1 VTQVD
6 KREFHILVVDDDE
19 IVREAISSLL
29 SEEGYAVLSAKDGID
44 AISILR
50 VEDMDLVITDL
61 RMPGADGDAVLK
73 YAVKNDPDIVVV
85 ILTAYGTLDTALN
98 SIKDGAYDYLTKPF
112 KIQEIILLVE
122 KVFRRAQLIRENREL
137 KKSLRDAYRDINLM
151 KTVVS
156 GNNAGTTT
164 DWIEKIETLKASDA
178 ITHQD
183 AEILKERLIR
193 GNE

>member
-1 VTQVD
+1 VE

-29 SEEGYAVLSAKDGID
+29 SDEGYSVLSARDGID
-44 AISILR
+44 AITILR
-50 VEDMDLVITDL
+50 VEEMDLVITDL
-61 RMPGADGDAVLK
+61 RMPGADGNEVLK

-137 KKSLRDAYRDINLM
+137 KKSLRDAYRDISLM

-156 GNNAGTTT
+156 SNNAEVTTA
-164 DWIEKIETLKASDA
+164 WIEKIETLKASDV

>member
-1 VTQVD
+1 VE

-29 SEEGYAVLSAKDGID
+29 SDEGYTVLSARDGID
-44 AISILR
+44 AITILR
-50 VEDMDLVITDL
+50 VEEMDLVITDL
-61 RMPGADGDAVLK
+61 RMPGADGNEVLK

-137 KKSLRDAYRDINLM
+137 KKSLRDAYRDISLM

-156 GNNAGTTT
+156 SNNAEVTTA
-164 DWIEKIETLKASDA
+164 WIEKIETLKASDV

>member
-1 VTQVD
+1 VE
-6 KREFHILVVDDDE
+6 KREFHILIVDDDE
-19 IVREAISSLL
+19 IVREAIRSLL
-29 SEEGYAVLSAKDGID
+29 LEEGYTVLSAKDGID
-44 AISILR
+44 AIKILR
-50 VEDMDLVITDL
+50 AEDMHLVITDL
-61 RMPGADGDAVLK
+61 RMPGADGSEVLK
-73 YAVKNDPDIVVV
+73 YAVKSDPDIVVV

-156 GNNAGTTT
+156 SNNADITTA
-164 DWIEKIETLKASDA
+164 WIEKIETLKASDV

>member
-1 VTQVD
+1 ME
-6 KREFHILVVDDDE
+6 KRDFHILIVDDDE

-29 SEEGYAVLSAKDGID
+29 SEEGYSVLSAMDGLD
-44 AISILR
+44 AMRVLR
-50 VEDMDLVITDL
+50 AESMDLVITDL
-61 RMPGADGDAVLK
+61 RMPGADGDEVLK
-73 YAVKNDPDIVVV
+73 YAVQNDPDIVVV

-98 SIKDGAYDYLTKPF
+98 AIKDGAYDYLTKPF

-156 GNNAGTTT
+156 SNNAEITTA
-164 DWIEKIETLKASDA
+164 WIERIETLKSSNV

>member
-1 VTQVD
+1 ME
-6 KREFHILVVDDDE
+6 KRDFHILVVDDDE

-29 SEEGYAVLSAKDGID
+29 SEEGYSILSAKDGID

-50 VEDMDLVITDL
+50 IEEMDLVITDL
-61 RMPGADGDAVLK
+61 RMPGADGNEVLK

-137 KKSLRDAYRDINLM
+137 KKRLRDAYRDINLM

-156 GNNAGTTT
+156 SNNAETTT
-164 DWIEKIETLKASDA
+164 AWIQKIENLKASDV

>member
-1 VTQVD
+1 VEKSQ
-6 KREFHILVVDDDE
+6 FHILVVDDDE

-44 AISILR
+44 AIKILR
-50 VEDMDLVITDL
+50 TEDMDLVITDL
-61 RMPGADGDAVLK
+61 RMPGADGNEVLK
-73 YAVKNDPDIVVV
+73 YAVKNDPNIVVV

-156 GNNAGTTT
+156 SNNAEITTS
-164 DWIEKIETLKASDA
+164 WIEKIETLKASNV

>member
-1 VTQVD
+1 ME

-29 SEEGYAVLSAKDGID
+29 SEEGYTVLYAKDGID
-44 AISILR
+44 AIKILR

-61 RMPGADGDAVLK
+61 RMPGADGNEVLK

-112 KIQEIILLVE
+112 RIQEIILLVE

-137 KKSLRDAYRDINLM
+137 KRSLRDAYRDINLM
-151 KTVVS
+151 KTIVS
-156 GNNAGTTT
+156 SNNAEITTA
-164 DWIEKIETLKASDA
+164 WIEKIETLKASDV

-183 AEILKERLIR
+183 AEILKERLLR

>member
-1 VTQVD
+1 VD

-29 SEEGYAVLSAKDGID
+29 SEEGYTILSAKDGMD
-44 AISILR
+44 AITILR
-50 VEDMDLVITDL
+50 TEDMDLVITDL
-61 RMPGADGDAVLK
+61 RMPGADGNEVLK
-73 YAVKNDPDIVVV
+73 YAVKNDPNIVVV

-156 GNNAGTTT
+156 SNNAEITTA
-164 DWIEKIETLKASDA
+164 WIEKIETLKTSNV

-193 GNE
+193 GNG

>member
-1 VTQVD
+1 VE
-6 KREFHILVVDDDE
+6 KKEFHILVVDDDE

-29 SEEGYAVLSAKDGID
+29 SDEGYTVLSAKDGID
-44 AISILR
+44 AITILR

-61 RMPGADGDAVLK
+61 RMPGADGNEVLK

-137 KKSLRDAYRDINLM
+137 KKSLREAYRDINLM

-156 GNNAGTTT
+156 SNNAETTT
-164 DWIEKIETLKASDA
+164 ALIDKIETLKASDV

>member
-1 VTQVD
+1 ME
-6 KREFHILVVDDDE
+6 KKEFHILVVDDDE

-29 SEEGYAVLSAKDGID
+29 SDEGYTVLSAKDGID
-44 AISILR
+44 AITILR

-61 RMPGADGDAVLK
+61 RMPGADGNEVLK

-137 KKSLRDAYRDINLM
+137 KKSLREAYRDINLM

-156 GNNAGTTT
+156 SNNAETTT
-164 DWIEKIETLKASDA
+164 ALIDKIETLKASDV